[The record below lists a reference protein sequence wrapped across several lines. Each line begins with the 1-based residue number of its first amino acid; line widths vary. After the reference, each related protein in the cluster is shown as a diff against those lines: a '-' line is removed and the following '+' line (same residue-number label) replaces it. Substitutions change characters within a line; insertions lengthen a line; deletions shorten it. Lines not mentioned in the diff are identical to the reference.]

1 MQQTTTITTWAHRAF
16 TLVLTLL
23 GCLTAYAETPNSDD
37 INDAILVEGSVP
49 VKWTND
55 ATYPWELVDNTMQI
69 PAINRGETSTLSCTY
84 TSDYPT
90 EINFDWYSYY
100 SSYDIDYN
108 ENIQLF
114 VDGELYRS
122 VSRTSSWSSIASFIL
137 PKGIHKLDF
146 VYNAASVFDQ
156 EGGLRKLNVWACKE
170 LESACLTT
178 KSIPITF
185 ENDSE
190 KMWIA
195 RDGYISSPILSAG
208 QSSTTISTTFTVD
221 KLTKFSFEGSVNDF
235 YAELTISI
243 DSKLYDTISQSVN
256 DYGWTNKYVSVVLES
271 GTHLVEFKLT
281 NLSRYDD
288 ERIQSTIRNVE
299 LHQDWIEVSLSNAG
313 ALGREI
319 LYKVDKLQDVELL
332 KINGPFNDD
341 DWNVISQLSNVH
353 AIDMSNAQIVSIP
366 YSAFSDNTNLNTVIF
381 PEGLKTIGSGAF
393 RNTNAYR
400 YTIPS
405 SVETISSSAWYET
418 PLERINFAENSQLN
432 TIGYSAFARCSKL
445 EEFIMP
451 NSVTEL
457 STYNNSLSEPIGEQ
471 FFGCSA
477 LQNLHISDG
486 VTEIPEDFAYGCSAL
501 QNLHLPSSLKT
512 IGRYAFSSNKSLRE
526 IELPDGLTTISETA
540 FMNSGLQTLILPE
553 SVTSLGYRAFDSNS
567 DLEYLVLNSHCSRL
581 SNGVFDDCLALK
593 TVVCPIATPPTY
605 DYDYEPFSGIDY
617 SKVKLIVPDF
627 ALEDYK
633 LDSHWH
639 NFIVEASDEAS
650 VRDYWYIGNGLTLDK
665 GKRIRNTPD
674 IEMGTGSSIWIDGE
688 VAQPFKSFSYNTGEA
703 APAVFLSE
711 CDGVTATD
719 LTTRFYIDTANKW
732 FFFSPVTD
740 VDVTQISHDAT
751 ESWIIRRYNGARR
764 ASENATSGN
773 WENVTSGKLLRGEGY
788 IVQANRTGWM
798 VFPAAE
804 ADHQQFFG
812 AGEATLDINAHE
824 CEEAANANWNFLG
837 NPYPTCFDIHD
848 MDMEAPITVWTGSTY
863 KALSVSDDRYVLR
876 PMESFFV
883 QKPEECTEL
892 IMLRDGKQLTTT
904 PSANKIVRRRAP
916 EVGRE
921 LLNLSIYAE
930 TDSVENDMTRVVLNE
945 NAQLGY
951 ETSRDASKFMSMDLS
966 TAQIYTFNDEGV
978 QLAINERPYA
988 DGSVRLGVYT
998 PVRGGH
1004 YVIEPTR
1011 MDREAYLYD
1020 AVTGLEHALEFG
1032 PYAFTAE
1039 NEGACNDRFTLRF
1052 APAAANSIEGIENVA
1067 NCVKAATGALMIT
1080 AHEGAAVAI
1089 YSVDGIEAAAFTAA
1103 DGTVNVPLNAGVY
1116 VVTID
1121 GESITTIVK

>member
-1 MQQTTTITTWAHRAF
+1 MQQKTTTPWIHSAF

-23 GCLTAYAETPNSDD
+23 GCLMAYAETPNSDD

-69 PAINRGETSTLSCTY
+69 PAITEDDKTSTLSCTY

-90 EINFDWYSYY
+90 EISFSWRRDYY
-100 SSYDIDYN
+100 YDS

-114 VDGELYRS
+114 VDGELYRT
-122 VSRTSSWSSIASFIL
+122 VQTSYWNSIDPFIL
-137 PKGIHKLDF
+137 PAGTHKLDF
-146 VYNAASVFDQ
+146 VDNSGSGTRKKY
-156 EGGLRKLNVWACKE
+156 EGAIRNLRVWACKE
-170 LESACLTT
+170 LESVCLTS
-178 KSIPITF
+178 KSMPLTF
-185 ENDSE
+185 ENDPE
-190 KMWIA
+190 NMWITE
-195 RDGYISSPILSAG
+195 DGYIRSNTLGLENNYS
-208 QSSTTISTTFTVD
+208 TISTTFTVD
-221 KLTKFSFEGSVNDF
+221 KLSKFSFQGRVGEDYSNRNT
-235 YAELTISI
+235 LSISI
-243 DSKLYDTISQSVN
+243 DSKPYYTISSEDWV
-256 DYGWTNKYVSVVLES
+256 YVSVVLEP
-271 GTHLVEFKLT
+271 GEHILEFT
-281 NLSRYDD
+281 EWRSYGYSNYWA
-288 ERIQSTIRNVE
+288 QIRNVE
-299 LHQDWIEVSLSNAG
+299 LHQDWIDVSISTAG
-313 ALGREI
+313 SLGREI
-319 LYKVDKLQDVELL
+319 LYKVQKLQDVELL
-332 KINGPFNDD
+332 KINGPLNDD
-341 DWNVISQLSNVH
+341 DWNVISQLTGVH
-353 AIDMSNAQIVSIP
+353 AVDMSNAKIEVLPDQ
-366 YSAFSDNTNLNTVIF
+366 AFYNKASLSTVVL
-381 PEGLKTIGSGAF
+381 PEGLKTIGDKAF
-393 RNTNAYR
+393 RGTDAYH
-400 YTIPS
+400 YNIPS
-405 SVETISSSAWYET
+405 SVETIGKEAWRGT
-418 PLERINFAENSQLN
+418 RLFQINFAENSQLK
-432 TIGYSAFARCSKL
+432 TIGCGAFYRCSNL

-457 STYNNSLSEPIGEQ
+457 LTGSIDGSHVRGCHFGE
-471 FFGCSA
+471 CTA
-477 LQNLHISDG
+477 LKTLHISDG
-486 VTEIPEDFAYGCSAL
+486 VTEIPREFANSCYSL
-501 QNLHLPSSLKT
+501 QNIHLPIGLKT
-512 IGRYAFSSNKSLRE
+512 IGEYAFQSASLLHE
-526 IELPDGLTTISETA
+526 IEFPKTLETIKNGA
-540 FMNSGLQTLILPE
+540 FQHSGLQTVILPE
-553 SVTSLGYRAFDSNS
+553 SVTSLDASVFYDNKS
-567 DLEYLVLNSHCSRL
+567 LEYLSLNSHCSWL
-581 SNGVFDDCLALK
+581 ENHVFYGCTALN
-593 TVVCPIATPPTY
+593 TVVCPVATPPTY
-605 DYDYEPFSGIDY
+605 NTNNTAPFYGVDRG
-617 SKVKLIVPDF
+617 KVKLIVPDF

-633 LDSHWH
+633 QDSYWY
-639 NFIVEASDEAS
+639 NFIVEAGDDAS

-665 GKRIRNTPD
+665 GKRIRNTPE
-674 IEMGTGSSIWIDGE
+674 IEMGTGSAIWIDGE
-688 VAQPFKSFSYNTGEA
+688 AAQPFKSFSYNTSED

-719 LTTRFYIDTANKW
+719 LTVRFYIDRANQW
-732 FFFSPVTD
+732 YFFSPVTD

-751 ESWIIRRYNGARR
+751 ESWVIRRYNGARR

-876 PMESFFV
+876 PMQSFFV

-892 IMLRDGKQLTTT
+892 VMLRDGKQLTTT
-904 PSANKIVRRRAP
+904 PSANKIVRRRVP
-916 EVGRE
+916 EAGRE

-930 TDSVENDMTRVVLNE
+930 TNSVEEDMTRVVLNE

-951 ETSRDASKFMSMDLS
+951 ETSRDASKFMSMNLDIS
-966 TAQIYTFNDEGV
+966 QIYTFNDEGV

-988 DGSVRLGVYT
+988 DGNVRLGVYT

-1032 PYAFTAE
+1032 PYTFTAE
-1039 NEGACNDRFTLRF
+1039 SEGTCNDRFTLRF
-1052 APAAANSIEGIENVA
+1052 APVAANSVEGVENA
-1067 NCVKAATGALMIT
+1067 ADCVKAVAGALMIT
-1080 AHEGAAVAI
+1080 AHEGAAVAV
-1089 YSVDGIEAAAFTAA
+1089 YSVDGTEAAAFTAT
-1103 DGTVNVPLNAGVY
+1103 GGIINVPLNAGVY